1 MSSLRASL
9 GTRVT
14 AAVCAALLIP
24 SSVVSSALPPPQAAT
39 TTTSSAARIPN
50 DQLDSLVAPI
60 ALYPDPLL
68 AQVLAA
74 STYPLEIVQL
84 QQWMTRHPDLKGDA
98 LAAAVEKENWDPAV
112 QGLAGLP
119 DVVKRLGDDI
129 RWTTDLGNAFLAQQ
143 SDVMDAVQRMRKKAS
158 DGGNLKT
165 TEQQKVTT
173 QVVQTQE
180 VIVIQ
185 QANPQVIYVPAY
197 NPVVVYGPPVYPY
210 PPIYYPPPGYYAAGV
225 AIGFGVGIAMGAFWG
240 GGGWG
245 YGPRWGYGSVH
256 INVNNRYV
264 NHYNRYNSY
273 NRYGGNWNHN
283 PQHRGG
289 APYADRNTA
298 NRYGGTARG
307 DSMATRQA
315 NARQNSGASAR
326 TQPATGA
333 NRSGSAGANR
343 TGAPRAGASPGTSSA
358 GANRGRPA
366 RRAATAS
373 AIAVSRAARVF
384 QPKRQ
389 CLRRRRKQPP
399 EQQRCPQQQPARV
412 VQRGRVARALRWWRR
427 AAKVTGH
434 DESTDDLSTIHG
446 AAPPRRDAARPR
458 PVWCDSG
465 VLADGPDSKT
475 AREAGRCDRSAG
487 RRQGVRDRA
496 GGRKRAH
503 PGGVDLR

>member
-1 MSSLRASL
+1 MNSKRASI
-9 GTRVT
+9 GTRVI

-24 SSVVSSALPPPQAAT
+24 SNAVSSALPHPQAAT
-39 TTTSSAARIPN
+39 TATSAAKIPN

-74 STYPLEIVQL
+74 STYPLEIIQL
-84 QQWMTRHPDLKGDA
+84 QQWMSKHPDLKGEA

-112 QGLAGLP
+112 QGLAALP

-129 RWTTDLGNAFLAQQ
+129 KWTADLGNAFLAQQ

-158 DGGNLKT
+158 DAGNLKT

-173 QVVQTQE
+173 QVVQTKE

-197 NPVVVYGPPVYPY
+197 NPVVVYGPPIYPY

-240 GGGWG
+240 GGWG
-245 YGPRWGYGSVH
+245 YGPRWGYGSVN

-298 NRYGGTARG
+298 NRYGGTTRG
-307 DSMATRQA
+307 DSVATRQA
-315 NARQNSGASAR
+315 TARQSSGTAAR

-333 NRSGSAGANR
+333 NRSGSTGAN
-343 TGAPRAGASPGTSSA
+343 RAGASAATSSA
-358 GANRGRPA
+358 GGANRGTAGAGGDRVGNRSIPSTQGSSRNGNAFGGASSSRPSSS
-366 RRAATAS
+366 AAGRSSQRGSAS
-373 AIAVSRAARVF
+373 VGASRARSGGGGGG
-384 QPKRQ
+384 
-389 CLRRRRKQPP
+389 RRR
-399 EQQRCPQQQPARV
+399 
-412 VQRGRVARALRWWRR
+412 
-427 AAKVTGH
+427 
-434 DESTDDLSTIHG
+434 
-446 AAPPRRDAARPR
+446 
-458 PVWCDSG
+458 
-465 VLADGPDSKT
+465 
-475 AREAGRCDRSAG
+475 
-487 RRQGVRDRA
+487 
-496 GGRKRAH
+496 
-503 PGGVDLR
+503 

>member
-1 MSSLRASL
+1 MSSNPASL

-14 AAVCAALLIP
+14 AAVCAALLIQ
-24 SSVVSSALPPPQAAT
+24 SNIASSALAHPQAPTAT
-39 TTTSSAARIPN
+39 TAAAAKIPN
-50 DQLDSLVAPI
+50 DQLDSLVAPV

-74 STYPLEIVQL
+74 STYPLEIIQL
-84 QQWMTRHPDLKGDA
+84 QQWMTKHPDLKGDA

-112 QGLAGLP
+112 QGLAALP

-129 RWTTDLGNAFLAQQ
+129 KWTADLGNAFLAQQ
-143 SDVMDAVQRMRKKAS
+143 SDVMNAVQRMRKKAS
-158 DGGNLKT
+158 DAGNLKT

-173 QVVQTQE
+173 QVVETKQ

-197 NPVVVYGPPVYPY
+197 NPVVVYGPPIYPY
-210 PPIYYPPPGYYAAGV
+210 PPIYYPPVGYYAAGV
-225 AIGFGVGIAMGAFWG
+225 AIGFGVGVAMGAFW

-307 DSMATRQA
+307 DSTATRQA
-315 NARQNSGASAR
+315 TARQNTGASAR
-326 TQPATGA
+326 TPSATSTNRSGNTGA
-333 NRSGSAGANR
+333 NR
-343 TGAPRAGASPGTSSA
+343 AGASSGT
-358 GANRGRPA
+358 
-366 RRAATAS
+366 
-373 AIAVSRAARVF
+373 
-384 QPKRQ
+384 
-389 CLRRRRKQPP
+389 
-399 EQQRCPQQQPARV
+399 
-412 VQRGRVARALRWWRR
+412 
-427 AAKVTGH
+427 
-434 DESTDDLSTIHG
+434 
-446 AAPPRRDAARPR
+446 
-458 PVWCDSG
+458 
-465 VLADGPDSKT
+465 
-475 AREAGRCDRSAG
+475 RSAG
-487 RRQGVRDRA
+487 GGDRVGNRSIPSTQGNSGRSSNAFGGASSSRPSSGAARSSSQRGSASVGASRA
-496 GGRKRAH
+496 RSGGGGRR
-503 PGGVDLR
+503 R